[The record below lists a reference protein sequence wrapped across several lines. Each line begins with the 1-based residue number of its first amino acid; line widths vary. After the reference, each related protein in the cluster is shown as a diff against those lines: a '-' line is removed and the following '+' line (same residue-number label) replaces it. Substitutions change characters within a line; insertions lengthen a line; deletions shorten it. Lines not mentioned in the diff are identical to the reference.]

1 MAETITMPKLGF
13 DMQEG
18 TLVRWVRNEGE
29 NINKGDV
36 LAEIETDK
44 ATVEVESSASG
55 VVRRLLVEQGAVVP
69 IGAAIA
75 VVGTKDEKISLPAPA
90 EAPSSVTRASQ
101 AAAEAKAG
109 AAPAVEP
116 GTSSMPS
123 AVIEATGMLKA
134 SPLARK
140 MAREAQLDLKRLS
153 GTGPGGRIVRKDI
166 EALLSGGAATAT
178 SDTVLHP
185 VPAVRSKAAEDE
197 TVQLTKLRL
206 TIARRMTE
214 SKSSVP
220 HFYVTHEYRVES
232 LLDLREQ
239 ANSTLPEDQKISVN
253 DFIVVAAAS
262 CLREFPNLNATFQ
275 GDRILRH
282 GAINI
287 GVAVAIEGGLLTV
300 VCRDADQ
307 KPLRQVATE
316 LKAMAV
322 RARSG
327 RLRPADI
334 EGSTFSVSNLGMFDV
349 ENFAAI
355 INPPEAAILAI
366 GSARQVPVIDK
377 GEVGAGWRMKATI
390 AVDHRVSDGAEA
402 ARFMQVLAQYIET
415 PLRLFL

>member
-29 NINKGDV
+29 TINKGDV

-75 VVGTKDEKISLPAPA
+75 VVGTKDEKINLPATP
-90 EAPSSVTRASQ
+90 EAPSSSTRAPE

-109 AAPAVEP
+109 TVPAVEP

-123 AVIEATGMLKA
+123 GVIEATGMLKA

-140 MAREAQLDLKRLS
+140 MAREAHLDLKRLS

-206 TIARRMTE
+206 AIARRMTE

-253 DFIVVAAAS
+253 DFIVAAAAL